1 MRLDN
6 QNITFSPS
14 DLTGFVQCRHLT
26 ELQYEVAA
34 EMKERPFSNN
44 EYQQLLSRLGDEHE
58 EAYLQ
63 SLRDSGLSVA
73 DGAIKRDDEGVDWKA
88 SFARTREALA
98 SGADIVFQAA
108 LTDGKWRGLADFLR
122 RVDQPS
128 ELGDHSYEVIDTKLA
143 REAKV
148 TAVLQVC
155 AYSDMLS
162 QNHLPDHAYLQLGE
176 SHANF

>member
-1 MRLDN
+1 MKLDN
-6 QNITFSPS
+6 QKITFSPS

-34 EMKERPFSNN
+34 EMRDRPFSNN

-58 EAYLQ
+58 EAYLE
-63 SLRDSGLSVA
+63 SLRESGLSVA
-73 DGAIKRDDEGVDWKA
+73 DGAVQTDEGAVIWEA

-122 RVDQPS
+122 RVDEPS
-128 ELGDHSYEVIDTKLA
+128 DLKPVHIVYRLAWDATGLVPITGGDG
-143 REAKV
+143 R
-148 TAVLQVC
+148 
-155 AYSDMLS
+155 
-162 QNHLPDHAYLQLGE
+162 
-176 SHANF
+176 